1 MNKIYRSVYNDSL
14 GAWVAVSELDGH
26 QGKRTGGVVK
36 NTLNRAIRGFKLSQI
51 ALALGLGLGLSS
63 TAAWAKDAEFSFSDP
78 TIACR
83 PVSSPSDTSFVGG
96 GENNTACNDYAF
108 VGGGRNNTAS
118 GKYNFVGGGQNN
130 LAGFPDGNWSFNG
143 EYSSVVGGENNLAS
157 GKYTFVGGG
166 ENNTASGNY
175 NFIGGGQN
183 NAAHGNTIS
192 SPYNN
197 FSSIVG
203 GQKNTTYGDYTF
215 IGGGQNNTASGNY
228 NFIGGG
234 QNNTTSGKYSFIGG
248 GQNNT
253 TSGNYSFVGGGFNS
267 QALGLGSFSGGGFST
282 YYGYEYAQINGATAY
297 GDNSFAFGAGAVANA
312 NDTIAIGRDTVAA
325 TTRQSN
331 YEAAVAIGKNAKAT
345 AQNGI
350 ALGFDIS
357 NSGKNTFAIGSNITS
372 TANNAVVL
380 GVGSEGVDDAVSV
393 GSQTSARK
401 IVYVADGKLS
411 EDSTDAVNGS
421 QLHATNTRVDVLD
434 TQVSTNTQSIN
445 QLTTDVA
452 NNTTNITNLSDTVGK
467 GWSIASKGNAEA
479 QKVAMG
485 DTVEFTN
492 KDGNIAVKHDGLSVS
507 FDLAEELKLTSLT
520 VGDKVT
526 ITNTGINA
534 GDTVITN
541 VANGNVAENSK
552 DAVNGGQLF
561 ETNTRIDELSGSMS
575 TLDGLAVKYDS
586 DAKDKVT
593 LGNPEKAVTLT
604 NVAAGK
610 LSEDS
615 TDAVNGSQLHA
626 TNTRVDALDTQVSTN
641 TQSINQLTTDVAN
654 NTTNITN
661 LSDTVGKGWSIASKG
676 NAEAQK
682 VAMGDT
688 VEFTNK
694 DGNIAVK
701 HDGLSVSF
709 DLAEELKLTSL
720 TVGDKVTIT
729 NTGINAGDTVITNV
743 ANGNVAENSKDAVNG
758 GQLFETNTRIDELSG
773 SMSTL
778 DGLAV
783 KYDSDAKDK
792 VTLGNPEKAVT
803 LTNVAAGKLSED
815 STDAVNG
822 GQVFD
827 VKTELSGEIA
837 QVGDKVTQV
846 EGNVTQLTNRITIN
860 EADIVNLK
868 AADALAVKYDGT
880 AKDTITLSGAEGTLL
895 TNLKGGEIA
904 KDSTDAVTGG
914 QLFDVKNHLENNVS
928 TVANQLSEGIRFGD
942 GKTDNQYALGKTI
955 SVLGDDNIT
964 SKTVPGGVQLGLAN
978 VIKIGS
984 HDIPL
989 SIDGESGV
997 ITGLT
1002 NTTWPSTGEV
1012 VADRAATEGQ
1022 LQAVYELAAT
1032 AGGKVKVEG
1041 GKNILVS
1048 SHQND
1053 ENTTVYQVATTADL
1067 TANSITFN
1075 GTGDSTTTIKL
1086 GDNGLDVGGTTITN
1100 LKGGEIAKGSTD
1112 AVTGGQVFDVKTE
1125 LSGEIAQVGD
1135 KVTQVAGNVT
1145 QLTNR
1150 ITVNEADIV
1159 NLKAAD
1165 ALAVKYDGTAKDTIT
1180 LSGAEG
1186 TLLTNLKG
1194 GEIAK
1199 GSTDAVTG
1207 GQMFDMQ
1214 ERFKQNLLDVSGI
1227 SQGLDFAADSGKF
1240 NRKLGET
1247 IRVVGSNNITTQANN
1262 GTITVSM
1269 ADNPVFKGQVQAQG
1283 GLVVQD
1289 HLAVAPGS
1297 IIDAGGNPI
1306 SNIGPGTKPGD
1317 AVNVQQLAEVQQQLG
1332 GQIGQIHSE
1341 LDRATKDARGG
1352 TAAAMAMANLP
1363 QAWRPGQSGVAMSGS
1378 TYKGQKGYAI
1388 GVSHMSENGKW
1399 VFKGSVGGS
1408 NRGSTGVAVGA
1419 FYSFN

>member
-1 MNKIYRSVYNDSL
+1 M
-14 GAWVAVSELDGH
+14 
-26 QGKRTGGVVK
+26 
-36 NTLNRAIRGFKLSQI
+36 
-51 ALALGLGLGLSS
+51 
-63 TAAWAKDAEFSFSDP
+63 
-78 TIACR
+78 
-83 PVSSPSDTSFVGG
+83 
-96 GENNTACNDYAF
+96 
-108 VGGGRNNTAS
+108 
-118 GKYNFVGGGQNN
+118 
-130 LAGFPDGNWSFNG
+130 
-143 EYSSVVGGENNLAS
+143 
-157 GKYTFVGGG
+157 
-166 ENNTASGNY
+166 
-175 NFIGGGQN
+175 
-183 NAAHGNTIS
+183 
-192 SPYNN
+192 
-197 FSSIVG
+197 
-203 GQKNTTYGDYTF
+203 
-215 IGGGQNNTASGNY
+215 
-228 NFIGGG
+228 
-234 QNNTTSGKYSFIGG
+234 
-248 GQNNT
+248 
-253 TSGNYSFVGGGFNS
+253 
-267 QALGLGSFSGGGFST
+267 
-282 YYGYEYAQINGATAY
+282 
-297 GDNSFAFGAGAVANA
+297 
-312 NDTIAIGRDTVAA
+312 
-325 TTRQSN
+325 
-331 YEAAVAIGKNAKAT
+331 
-345 AQNGI
+345 
-350 ALGFDIS
+350 
-357 NSGKNTFAIGSNITS
+357 
-372 TANNAVVL
+372 
-380 GVGSEGVDDAVSV
+380 
-393 GSQTSARK
+393 
-401 IVYVADGKLS
+401 YVADGKLS

-615 TDAVNGSQLHA
+615 TDAVNG
-626 TNTRVDALDTQVSTN
+626 
-641 TQSINQLTTDVAN
+641 
-654 NTTNITN
+654 
-661 LSDTVGKGWSIASKG
+661 
-676 NAEAQK
+676 
-682 VAMGDT
+682 
-688 VEFTNK
+688 
-694 DGNIAVK
+694 
-701 HDGLSVSF
+701 
-709 DLAEELKLTSL
+709 
-720 TVGDKVTIT
+720 
-729 NTGINAGDTVITNV
+729 
-743 ANGNVAENSKDAVNG
+743 
-758 GQLFETNTRIDELSG
+758 
-773 SMSTL
+773 
-778 DGLAV
+778 
-783 KYDSDAKDK
+783 
-792 VTLGNPEKAVT
+792 
-803 LTNVAAGKLSED
+803 
-815 STDAVNG
+815 
-822 GQVFD
+822 
-827 VKTELSGEIA
+827 
-837 QVGDKVTQV
+837 
-846 EGNVTQLTNRITIN
+846 
-860 EADIVNLK
+860 
-868 AADALAVKYDGT
+868 
-880 AKDTITLSGAEGTLL
+880 
-895 TNLKGGEIA
+895 
-904 KDSTDAVTGG
+904 
-914 QLFDVKNHLENNVS
+914 
-928 TVANQLSEGIRFGD
+928 
-942 GKTDNQYALGKTI
+942 
-955 SVLGDDNIT
+955 
-964 SKTVPGGVQLGLAN
+964 
-978 VIKIGS
+978 
-984 HDIPL
+984 
-989 SIDGESGV
+989 
-997 ITGLT
+997 
-1002 NTTWPSTGEV
+1002 
-1012 VADRAATEGQ
+1012 
-1022 LQAVYELAAT
+1022 
-1032 AGGKVKVEG
+1032 
-1041 GKNILVS
+1041 
-1048 SHQND
+1048 
-1053 ENTTVYQVATTADL
+1053 
-1067 TANSITFN
+1067 
-1075 GTGDSTTTIKL
+1075 
-1086 GDNGLDVGGTTITN
+1086 
-1100 LKGGEIAKGSTD
+1100 
-1112 AVTGGQVFDVKTE
+1112 GQVFDVKTE

-1165 ALAVKYDGTAKDTIT
+1165 ALTVKYDGDAKDKIS

-1352 TAAAMAMANLP
+1352 TAAAMAMAL
-1363 QAWRPGQSGVAMSGS
+1363 SL
-1378 TYKGQKGYAI
+1378 I
-1388 GVSHMSENGKW
+1388 HI
-1399 VFKGSVGGS
+1399 
-1408 NRGSTGVAVGA
+1408 
-1419 FYSFN
+1419 

>member
-118 GKYNFVGGGQNN
+118 GNYSFVGGGQNN

-166 ENNTASGNY
+166 ENNLASGNY

-183 NAAHGNTIS
+183 NTANVNTI

-203 GQKNTTYGDYTF
+203 GQKNTTYGDYT
-215 IGGGQNNTASGNY
+215 
-228 NFIGGG
+228 
-234 QNNTTSGKYSFIGG
+234 FIGG

-615 TDAVNGSQLHA
+615 TDAVNGG
-626 TNTRVDALDTQVSTN
+626 QVF
-641 TQSINQLTTDVAN
+641 DVK
-654 NTTNITN
+654 TE
-661 LSDTVGKGWSIASKG
+661 LSGEIA
-676 NAEAQK
+676 Q
-682 VAMGDT
+682 
-688 VEFTNK
+688 
-694 DGNIAVK
+694 
-701 HDGLSVSF
+701 
-709 DLAEELKLTSL
+709 
-720 TVGDKVTIT
+720 VGDKVTQ
-729 NTGINAGDTVITNV
+729 V
-743 ANGNVAENSKDAVNG
+743 AGNVTQLTNRITVNEADIVNLKAADA
-758 GQLFETNTRIDELSG
+758 LT
-773 SMSTL
+773 
-778 DGLAV
+778 V
-783 KYDSDAKDK
+783 KYDGDAKDK
-792 VTLGNPEKAVT
+792 ISLSGAEGTL
-803 LTNVAAGKLSED
+803 LTNLKGGEIAKG
-815 STDAVNG
+815 STDAVTG
-822 GQVFD
+822 GQLFD

-846 EGNVTQLTNRITIN
+846 EGNVTQISNRITVN

-868 AADALAVKYDGT
+868 AADALAVKYDGD
-880 AKDTITLSGAEGTLL
+880 AKDKISLSGAEGTLL

-904 KDSTDAVTGG
+904 KGSTDAVTGG

-1165 ALAVKYDGTAKDTIT
+1165 ALTVKYDGDAKDKIS

-1388 GVSHMSENGKW
+1388 GVSHMTENGKW

>member
-63 TAAWAKDAEFSFSDP
+63 TAAWAKDAEFSLSDP
-78 TIACR
+78 TIACS
-83 PVSSPSDTSFVGG
+83 PVLSPSDTSFVGG

-130 LAGFPDGNWSFNG
+130 LAGFPDGNWPFNG

-166 ENNTASGNY
+166 QNNLTSGNY

-183 NAAHGNTIS
+183 NTANVNIT

-203 GQKNTTYGDYTF
+203 GQKNTTYGDY
-215 IGGGQNNTASGNY
+215 N
-228 NFIGGG
+228 
-234 QNNTTSGKYSFIGG
+234 FIGG

-434 TQVSTNTQSIN
+434 TQLSTNTQSIN

-615 TDAVNGSQLHA
+615 TDAV
-626 TNTRVDALDTQVSTN
+626 T
-641 TQSINQLTTDVAN
+641 
-654 NTTNITN
+654 
-661 LSDTVGKGWSIASKG
+661 
-676 NAEAQK
+676 
-682 VAMGDT
+682 
-688 VEFTNK
+688 
-694 DGNIAVK
+694 
-701 HDGLSVSF
+701 
-709 DLAEELKLTSL
+709 
-720 TVGDKVTIT
+720 
-729 NTGINAGDTVITNV
+729 
-743 ANGNVAENSKDAVNG
+743 G
-758 GQLFETNTRIDELSG
+758 GQLFDVKNHLENNVSTVANQLSEGIRFGDGKTDNQYALGKTISVLGDDNITSKTVPGGVQLGLANVIKIGSHDIPLSIDGESGVITGLTNTTWPSTGEVVADRAATEGQLQAVYELAATAGGKVKVEGGKNILVSSHQNDENTTVYQVATTADLTANSITFNG
-773 SMSTL
+773 TGDSTTTIKLGDNGL
-778 DGLAV
+778 DVGGTTITNL
-783 KYDSDAKDK
+783 KGGEIAK
-792 VTLGNPEKAVT
+792 G
-803 LTNVAAGKLSED
+803 
-815 STDAVNG
+815 STDAVTG

-846 EGNVTQLTNRITIN
+846 AGNVTQLTNRITVN

-904 KDSTDAVTGG
+904 KGSTDAVTGG

-1227 SQGLDFAADSGKF
+1227 SQGLDFAADSGQF
-1240 NRKLGET
+1240 NRQLGET